1 MNNQRQRRLQQ
12 QRRQEE
18 QQQIDNNLANI
29 LENVVHI
36 NPLDYQQFQ
45 LFNNML
51 AERDCVIILG
61 RIFLVLIFLTI
72 FWNFRLLEYFF

>member
-36 NPLDYQQFQ
+36 NPLDHQQFQ

-51 AERDCVIILG
+51 E
-61 RIFLVLIFLTI
+61 
-72 FWNFRLLEYFF
+72 E